1 MKKDKAWYTPAM
13 LLFLN
18 MLIIGSLQAKTV
30 ALWKLDFEPL
40 DTTINTRCMI
50 DPANDLTVNGV
61 AVKGESEGDWS
72 IPPNPDTTENMLDD
86 PSSKNA
92 VFLSANG
99 SDPRTSL
106 TSSTFGSKVNITN
119 SFTVEG
125 WMKRKTNPGTWQYVV
140 GAHMGGE
147 GRWIL
152 SLRDVGGLKKWVL
165 YVNPG
170 INDVPFPVA
179 DSVDTTNVWRH
190 IALSYD
196 REAGSAQQGVWELF
210 IDSQSY
216 GALTNATRPSTISTA
231 DSIFSLGGRP
241 TALNMADE
249 SLDYWRVS
257 DMALTTNE
265 FLNAGTVTPVTP
277 TNSPT
282 FAYWRLDGDAN
293 GTMNAEDFIG
303 GAHLSDNIDAIGYTT
318 TIQPATTQAFE
329 GQPPNS
335 AVALPDGNAGSIY
348 GQGNGACLRTS
359 NLGYQLEITNSF
371 TVEGWI
377 CPRRSDYNAAVQY
390 IANTRIST
398 KGWAFA
404 LKKLNDDTLKLVI
417 FAEDDGGVQMFD
429 APISGDLTEWAD
441 TWKHVALVYD
451 ATAGSL
457 SQGVWN
463 CYLDGIQ
470 QGSVTNGHVVSG
482 DSASQYF
489 HLGGR
494 VGTDYTFS
502 GFMDCWRASKAALT
516 PSQFMNATNSPAAA
530 TDVLALWPL
539 NSSNGI
545 YLDATDVVGTF
556 SFNTPVASTYKVT
569 ANTDQAVTNMP
580 NPETSTTFKGNP
592 ALNPGSII
600 FNTPAETASK
610 AYLSST
616 DINLRNILCL
626 TNSFTFEGWFYRT
639 KNPGNWQILFA
650 TGSAPSFTSGGMT
663 INMTYRSNGYV
674 LFVSPSGINDV
685 AFSGTTDDLTLNVW
699 RHMALVYDVSAG
711 NGTWSL
717 YINGILQGTIE
728 NSSVPART
736 TASCV
741 YVGGRPWS
749 ANSFYGAMDAVRL
762 TRGVLSTNEFLNFA
776 VPPPTPVAPHTVA
789 YWKLDSDG
797 TTLDA
802 SSQVEP
808 RYSFI
813 TDSFIPTGTTDQFKP
828 LVPTP
833 DTTPGFIGDPKANA
847 GSAAFSSDYLRIQN
861 LGNRVE
867 LDNAFTVEGWMKW
880 NNDAAT
886 EVQTIAGTRF
896 DTDYG
901 WRLTLEKSGST
912 AAFRIFC
919 QTPTQSQV
927 LDSVLDFDASILA
940 DDWHHLA
947 LTYTPLL
954 NDNGTWELFVD
965 GSSVG
970 TAVNRFYTTVL
981 QQSHWF
987 MLGGTSGGAEG
998 FDGLLDCWRI
1008 TDGTLTPDQFMYLG
1022 YERGTLILIQ

>member
-1 MKKDKAWYTPAM
+1 
-13 LLFLN
+13 
-18 MLIIGSLQAKTV
+18 
-30 ALWKLDFEPL
+30 
-40 DTTINTRCMI
+40 
-50 DPANDLTVNGV
+50 
-61 AVKGESEGDWS
+61 
-72 IPPNPDTTENMLDD
+72 
-86 PSSKNA
+86 
-92 VFLSANG
+92 
-99 SDPRTSL
+99 
-106 TSSTFGSKVNITN
+106 
-119 SFTVEG
+119 
-125 WMKRKTNPGTWQYVV
+125 
-140 GAHMGGE
+140 
-147 GRWIL
+147 
-152 SLRDVGGLKKWVL
+152 
-165 YVNPG
+165 
-170 INDVPFPVA
+170 
-179 DSVDTTNVWRH
+179 
-190 IALSYD
+190 
-196 REAGSAQQGVWELF
+196 
-210 IDSQSY
+210 
-216 GALTNATRPSTISTA
+216 
-231 DSIFSLGGRP
+231 
-241 TALNMADE
+241 
-249 SLDYWRVS
+249 
-257 DMALTTNE
+257 
-265 FLNAGTVTPVTP
+265 
-277 TNSPT
+277 
-282 FAYWRLDGDAN
+282 
-293 GTMNAEDFIG
+293 
-303 GAHLSDNIDAIGYTT
+303 
-318 TIQPATTQAFE
+318 
-329 GQPPNS
+329 
-335 AVALPDGNAGSIY
+335 
-348 GQGNGACLRTS
+348 LRTS